1 MLHSSSASRVPGE
14 GNSVI
19 AQPAQHTVILPP
31 LDGYQAL
38 SALFSGV
45 LPPAKECVKVVDM
58 TIHFT

>member
-1 MLHSSSASRVPGE
+1 M
-14 GNSVI
+14 I
-19 AQPAQHTVILPP
+19 AQPAQHTVSLPP

-58 TIHFT
+58 AIHFT